1 MRLRRMRAKPLRK
14 TAAALFAAV
23 LYLTCRGTAEAGAES
38 PTAYQPLSAMLSQ
51 PLSAASPLPLSAML
65 SQPLSAASPQTM
77 YIAAFQPLYGEETD
91 EAAFSRGEMRLQQ
104 LARAISAF
112 RARIGEEV
120 PLAVLSGYG
129 QTLCNRIGDARFP
142 DTLSAVCLEEVPEC
156 FDDAYQPDELCLSAA
171 EDALCAPDAVGG
183 AVRVTRNGE
192 DISGDITAVIGDFVF
207 SK

>member
-1 MRLRRMRAKPLRK
+1 MRLRRMRTKPLRK
-14 TAAALFAAV
+14 TAMLLAAV
-23 LYLTCRGTAEAGAES
+23 LCLTCRGAAEADAES
-38 PTAYQPLSAMLSQ
+38 PAPS
-51 PLSAASPLPLSAML
+51 
-65 SQPLSAASPQTM
+65 QTM

-129 QTLCNRIGDARFP
+129 QTLCSRIGDARFP
-142 DTLSAVCLEEVPEC
+142 DTLSAVCLDAFPEC
-156 FDDAYQPDELCLSAA
+156 FDDAYQPDALCLSAA

-183 AVRVTRNGE
+183 AVWVTRNGE
-192 DISGDITAVIGDFVF
+192 DISGEITAVIGDFVF
-207 SK
+207 LK

>member
-1 MRLRRMRAKPLRK
+1 MREKSGKGHRMRLRRMRAKPLRK
-14 TAAALFAAV
+14 TAAGLLAAV
-23 LYLTCRGTAEAGAES
+23 LYLTCRGAAEAGAES
-38 PTAYQPLSAMLSQ
+38 PAP
-51 PLSAASPLPLSAML
+51 
-65 SQPLSAASPQTM
+65 PQTM

-112 RARIGEEV
+112 RARVGEEV

-142 DTLSAVCLEEVPEC
+142 DTLSAVCLDAFPEC
-156 FDDAYQPDELCLSAA
+156 FDDAYQPDALCLSAA

-192 DISGDITAVIGDFVF
+192 DISENIKDIPGDIFEIPGEITAVIGDFVF